1 MEINISNL
9 KKKYGDKTAVDISD
23 FNVPKGQ
30 IIGLLGNNGAGKTT
44 LFRLMLDL
52 TEANE
57 GSVCMTFDTP
67 TESSTDAT
75 LKIDPSES
83 EEWKRYTGAYIDESF
98 LIDFLTPEEYFG
110 FIGRVCDMTKEHTQE
125 RIDSFE
131 AFMGNEILGQK
142 KFIRDFSAG
151 NKQKIGIIAA
161 MLNRPQLLVLDE
173 PFNFLDPSSQMM
185 LKKIIRD
192 YNQESGATIFISSH
206 NLQHTVDLSTRV
218 VLLEH
223 GVIIKDLSNSDGS
236 AEKELEDYFRI

>member
-1 MEINISNL
+1 
-9 KKKYGDKTAVDISD
+9 
-23 FNVPKGQ
+23 
-30 IIGLLGNNGAGKTT
+30 
-44 LFRLMLDL
+44 
-52 TEANE
+52 
-57 GSVCMTFDTP
+57 
-67 TESSTDAT
+67 
-75 LKIDPSES
+75 
-83 EEWKRYTGAYIDESF
+83 
-98 LIDFLTPEEYFG
+98 
-110 FIGRVCDMTKEHTQE
+110 
-125 RIDSFE
+125 
-131 AFMGNEILGQK
+131 MGNEILGQK

-236 AEKELEDYFRI
+236 TEKELEDYFRI

>member
-9 KKKYGDKTAVDISD
+9 KKKYGGKTAIDISA
-23 FNVPKGQ
+23 FKASQGQ

-52 TEANE
+52 TEADE
-57 GSVCMTFDTP
+57 GNVSMTFDTP
-67 TESSTDAT
+67 TGNSPDAT
-75 LKIDPSES
+75 LHVDPSES

-98 LIDFLTPEEYFG
+98 LIDFLTPEEYFR
-110 FIGRVCDMTKEHTQE
+110 FIGRVCDMTKEQTQE
-125 RIDSFE
+125 RIACFGQ
-131 AFMGNEILGQK
+131 FMGDEILGQK
-142 KFIRDFSAG
+142 KYIRDFSAG

-161 MLNRPQLLVLDE
+161 MFNRPQLLVLDE

-185 LKKIIRD
+185 LKKIITD
-192 YNQESGATIFISSH
+192 YSRESGATIFISSH

-223 GVIIKDLSNSDGS
+223 GMIIKDMPNTDGI
-236 AEKELEDYFRI
+236 AEKELEDYFRV

>member
-1 MEINISNL
+1 MILSCQNICKAFGEKVILNDASFHIEDREKAAL
-9 KKKYGDKTAVDISD
+9 
-23 FNVPKGQ
+23 
-30 IIGLLGNNGAGKTT
+30 IGCNGAGKTT

-110 FIGRVCDMTKEHTQE
+110 FIGRVCDMTKEQTQE

>member
-57 GSVCMTFDTP
+57 GSICMTFDTP

-110 FIGRVCDMTKEHTQE
+110 FIGRVCDMTKRADTGTH
-125 RIDSFE
+125 R
-131 AFMGNEILGQK
+131 
-142 KFIRDFSAG
+142 
-151 NKQKIGIIAA
+151 
-161 MLNRPQLLVLDE
+161 QL
-173 PFNFLDPSSQMM
+173 
-185 LKKIIRD
+185 
-192 YNQESGATIFISSH
+192 
-206 NLQHTVDLSTRV
+206 
-218 VLLEH
+218 
-223 GVIIKDLSNSDGS
+223 
-236 AEKELEDYFRI
+236 